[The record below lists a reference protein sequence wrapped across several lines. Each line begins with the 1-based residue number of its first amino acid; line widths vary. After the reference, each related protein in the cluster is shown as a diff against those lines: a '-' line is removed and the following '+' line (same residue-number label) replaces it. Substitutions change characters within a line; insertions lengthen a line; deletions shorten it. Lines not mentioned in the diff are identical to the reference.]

1 MNIENTG
8 NNDISHRIGAIAPS
22 VNKKFT
28 FNRRITQEN
37 KGINREI
44 QVKYLQY
51 MKPDSQ
57 LLYHYDTCIINA
69 DY

>member
-1 MNIENTG
+1 MNIKNTG

-28 FNRRITQEN
+28 FNQRKTQEN

-44 QVKYLQY
+44 QVKY
-51 MKPDSQ
+51 
-57 LLYHYDTCIINA
+57 
-69 DY
+69 